1 MKNLL
6 YYPYINLP
14 KTDWAVRALLY
25 YDNVASIVPYQY
37 ACEPEL
43 FEPFM
48 REVVQQ
54 ELIRLVDPMDVC
66 YISWEVYKQFLEYLN
81 RTRQKRLI
89 HSMSTKIHA
98 GKFDYYIFNELTKLG
113 LAKKIDDLWFE
124 VENRTANELMT
135 FLASVVGNA
144 IDYIPT
150 TDHIEKTIFSASYIN
165 NNDFELRIRQCKR
178 DLLLKNL
185 IPYPQQVEL
194 ANLRRFKDK
203 YHDLLEAF
211 TNRVEL
217 VTLDPLIT
225 PESPLFQ
232 QTLEDMKADKEE
244 LVARMNES
252 RLGDIVFGA
261 ICGTI
266 SAGIAFLDKPVL
278 GAVPGL
284 LNAIYSACKIQRP
297 ESVIDQTGLKYL
309 ALVDKRLRRR

>member
-1 MKNLL
+1 
-6 YYPYINLP
+6 
-14 KTDWAVRALLY
+14 
-25 YDNVASIVPYQY
+25 
-37 ACEPEL
+37 
-43 FEPFM
+43 
-48 REVVQQ
+48 
-54 ELIRLVDPMDVC
+54 
-66 YISWEVYKQFLEYLN
+66 
-81 RTRQKRLI
+81 
-89 HSMSTKIHA
+89 
-98 GKFDYYIFNELTKLG
+98 
-113 LAKKIDDLWFE
+113 
-124 VENRTANELMT
+124 MT

-178 DLLLKNL
+178 DLILKNL